1 MTARRPTISDVAR
14 HVGVSKGAVSFA
26 LNGRGGVSADTRDRI
41 LAAAR
46 ELGWQPNQRA
56 RSLSVSRAFAFGL
69 VLERPP
75 ELLRADPFFPAFIAG
90 VETILAPAGY
100 ALVLQV
106 VSDDRAEEAG
116 YRRLAGEGRVDGVF
130 LSDLR
135 TNDPRIDLLA
145 ELKLAAVTLNR
156 PDTPSPF
163 AAVSQDD
170 GPGIA
175 QAIDHLVQLGH
186 ARIAHVS
193 GPSPFVHAVSRRNAW
208 AGALADA
215 GLRKGPLVTSDFTAQ
230 GGATA
235 TAKLLD
241 LADPPTAIVYAND
254 LMAIAGIGVAQNRGL
269 SVPTDLSVTGFD
281 DTELSSHMHPSLTT
295 ITADPF
301 GWGRAAATTLL
312 DAVEGRRV
320 ADVDLEPAQLKVRQS
335 TAAPPRRSAQK
346 PRRRRSGSSAAKPVN
361 RKGN

>member
-1 MTARRPTISDVAR
+1 MATRRPTISDVAR

-46 ELGWQPNQRA
+46 ELGWLPNHRA
-56 RSLSVSRAFAFGL
+56 RSLSVSRAFALGL
-69 VLERPP
+69 VLERAP
-75 ELLRADPFFPAFIAG
+75 ELLRADPFFPSFIAG

-135 TNDPRIDLLA
+135 TNDQRIGLLA
-145 ELKLAAVTLNR
+145 ELGLAAVTLNR
-156 PDTPSPF
+156 PDVPSPF
-163 AAVSQDD
+163 TAVCQDD
-170 GPGIA
+170 GPGIR
-175 QAIDHLVQLGH
+175 QAVDHLVQLGH
-186 ARIAHVS
+186 TRIAHVS
-193 GPSPFVHAVSRRNAW
+193 GPAPFLHAVNRRDAW
-208 AGALADA
+208 AAAVAGARLPKA
-215 GLRKGPLVTSDFTAQ
+215 PLVKSDFTAQ
-230 GGATA
+230 GGAIA

-254 LMAIAGIGVAQNRGL
+254 LMAIAGIGVAHHRGL
-269 SVPTDLSVTGFD
+269 RVPADLSVTGFD
-281 DTELSSHMHPSLTT
+281 DAELSSHTHPPLTT

-312 DAVEGRRV
+312 DVVEGRRV
-320 ADVDLEPAQLKVRQS
+320 ADVDLEPALLEIRQS
-335 TAAPPRRSAQK
+335 TAAPPRRRAQK
-346 PRRRRSGSSAAKPVN
+346 PRGTGVSSAAKPVN
-361 RKGN
+361 RKENR